1 MGLISRRQ
9 LSDRDPLLF
18 VALPR
23 IAIFVGCL
31 LLPNSPIG
39 PNRLNSGTKPPFMFA
54 ESTRDLAYLSR
65 QLPVLRADQ
74 LWRLV
79 CWSSPF
85 GLSDEETKCVDAAT
99 NANLSTTTDVL
110 LGGKRKPGVALKTSS
125 HLVFGWNTYGLH
137 CIYKCISRIAGNLSA
152 NHPSEYRDILQMSME
167 VNDPGISADSDDNNG
182 ATSDDDLQPIC
193 PLDSI
198 AQSCLRDGRIQNIR
212 LADVFD
218 WKRVVFASDLTK
230 SSFANLFQKPG
241 SDKEPKVV
249 ESSDVSTSR
258 EGSPVEIGIDALE
271 CLEAEGFALD
281 NQETGKGDSSSKIDS
296 IPTSEDIGKPQ
307 SLLAVLRSTMIE
319 DTTPAPA
326 PNPLYPLAPWQPDRF
341 VSDGESDSDS
351 YQEEDEPITETDTTM
366 AENRKWKS
374 GAPRVGRDCARCKA
388 RFVAL
393 IRRRHHCRR
402 CGYIF
407 CSSCCSEMAPVASLF
422 PFFHGQPPMSV
433 SVVRVCLDCAEFV
446 RSGLA
451 EALDQAVID
460 L

>member
-1 MGLISRRQ
+1 
-9 LSDRDPLLF
+9 
-18 VALPR
+18 
-23 IAIFVGCL
+23 
-31 LLPNSPIG
+31 
-39 PNRLNSGTKPPFMFA
+39 
-54 ESTRDLAYLSR
+54 
-65 QLPVLRADQ
+65 
-74 LWRLV
+74 
-79 CWSSPF
+79 
-85 GLSDEETKCVDAAT
+85 
-99 NANLSTTTDVL
+99 
-110 LGGKRKPGVALKTSS
+110 
-125 HLVFGWNTYGLH
+125 
-137 CIYKCISRIAGNLSA
+137 
-152 NHPSEYRDILQMSME
+152 MSME
-167 VNDPGISADSDDNNG
+167 INDPGISVDSDDNND
-182 ATSDDDLQPIC
+182 AISDDDLQPIC

-218 WKRVVFASDLTK
+218 WKRVVFPSSPTK

-249 ESSDVSTSR
+249 DTSAVPISR

-271 CLEAEGFALD
+271 CLDIESYAPG
-281 NQETGKGDSSSKIDS
+281 NQETGKDDPSQETDN
-296 IPTSEDIGKPQ
+296 IPTSENMSKSQ

-341 VSDGESDSDS
+341 VGDGESDSDS
-351 YQEEDEPITETDTTM
+351 CDEEDESIIETDAIL
-366 AENRKWKS
+366 AENRKWKR

-422 PFFHGQPPMSV
+422 PFFYGQPPMGV

-460 L
+460 F